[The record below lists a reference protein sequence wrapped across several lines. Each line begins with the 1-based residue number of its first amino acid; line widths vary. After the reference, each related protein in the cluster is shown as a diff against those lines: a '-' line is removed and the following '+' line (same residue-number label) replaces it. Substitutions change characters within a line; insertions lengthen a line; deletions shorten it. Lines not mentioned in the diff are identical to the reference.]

1 MFVVHR
7 LFAIQVF
14 PRATLKKN
22 FDRPTLGTPHWPPD
36 YKISTPELML
46 CKKTSAITYKKI
58 GPVTPGSDPPPG
70 VCSSWSRVCYCI
82 ITKMLWHES
91 LQIKGPKCSNMVVS
105 TVVRSNR
112 KRQRVPILW
121 LARSP

>member
-14 PRATLKKN
+14 LRTTLKKN

-46 CKKTSAITYKKI
+46 CKKTSAITYEKI
-58 GPVTPGSDPPPG
+58 GLVTPGSDPPSGCVARGTGCGTPG
-70 VCSSWSRVCYCI
+70 LKTHLY
-82 ITKMLWHES
+82 
-91 LQIKGPKCSNMVVS
+91 
-105 TVVRSNR
+105 
-112 KRQRVPILW
+112 
-121 LARSP
+121 